1 MKLRPLIILCFL
13 ISLGFNIYLLT
24 RESDP
29 EEEDGP
35 KEFSL
40 YPDDFSS
47 LDVPISYEPEFP
59 VFNTFSSEGEE
70 ILFADF
76 AMKGSI
82 YESYERRYGSPISKQ
97 LVKNIQEIVYFLN
110 GYKLKFREGDRLT
123 FFYEKKSEKI
133 VYMRFRDSLNRAVS
147 DVYLFNSSNGQA
159 YFKSNNYRLQPCI
172 KNGPFE
178 GCPEVRFVYENGG
191 LVPLFNVPKGSA
203 VRLPFLSKI
212 VEFDQNRT
220 MGGTLEV
227 TYSNYATRAFFRGLM
242 SVNQSL
248 RKNELYRENATVGR
262 SGYVFSDGG
271 SGVVYY
277 LRKSG
282 NTVVSP
288 FVFHHTELEQIPAK
302 DQLNFMIA
310 RNFYSK
316 MLETAQKFEEKY
328 Y

>member
-13 ISLGFNIYLLT
+13 ISLAFNVYLLT
-24 RESDP
+24 RESDA
-29 EEEDGP
+29 EEDEGP
-35 KEFSL
+35 RDFSL

-47 LDVPISYEPEFP
+47 LDVPISYDPEFP
-59 VFNTFSSEGEE
+59 LFNTFSTEGDE

-76 AMKGSI
+76 SMKGTIS
-82 YESYERRYGSPISKQ
+82 ESYERRYGSPLSKQ
-97 LVKNIQEIVYFLN
+97 LVKNVQEIVYFLN
-110 GYKLKFREGDRLT
+110 GYRLKFREGDKLT
-123 FFYEKKSEKI
+123 FFYEKKSGKI
-133 VYMRFRDSLNRAVS
+133 VYMRFRDSFNRAVS
-147 DVYLFNSSNGQA
+147 DVYLFNSSIGTA
-159 YFKSNNYRLQPCI
+159 YFRDNNYRLQPCI

-178 GCPEVRFVYENGG
+178 GCPEVRFVYENGN
-191 LVPLFNVPKGSA
+191 LVPLFDVPKGST

-212 VEFDQNRT
+212 GEFDQNRA

-242 SVNQSL
+242 SVSPSL
-248 RKNELYRENATVGR
+248 RKNELYRENAAVGK

-271 SGVVYY
+271 SGVIYY

-288 FVFHHTELEQIPAK
+288 FVFHHTEPEQIPSK
-302 DQLNFMIA
+302 DMLNFTIT

-316 MLETAQKFEEKY
+316 MLEAARKFEEKY

>member
-302 DQLNFMIA
+302 DQLNFTIV

-316 MLETAQKFEEKY
+316 MLEAAQKFEEKY
-328 Y
+328 F

>member
-288 FVFHHTELEQIPAK
+288 FVFHHTDLEQIPAK

-316 MLETAQKFEEKY
+316 MLEAAQKFEEKY

>member
-24 RESDP
+24 RESEP

-288 FVFHHTELEQIPAK
+288 FVFHHTDLEQIPAK

>member
-262 SGYVFSDGG
+262 GGYVFSDGG

-288 FVFHHTELEQIPAK
+288 FVFHHTDLEQIPAK
-302 DQLNFMIA
+302 DQLNFTIA

-316 MLETAQKFEEKY
+316 MLEAAQKFEEKY

>member
-13 ISLGFNIYLLT
+13 ISLAFNIYLLT
-24 RESDP
+24 RESDL

-242 SVNQSL
+242 SINQSL

-302 DQLNFMIA
+302 DQLNFTIA

-316 MLETAQKFEEKY
+316 MLEAAQKFEEKY